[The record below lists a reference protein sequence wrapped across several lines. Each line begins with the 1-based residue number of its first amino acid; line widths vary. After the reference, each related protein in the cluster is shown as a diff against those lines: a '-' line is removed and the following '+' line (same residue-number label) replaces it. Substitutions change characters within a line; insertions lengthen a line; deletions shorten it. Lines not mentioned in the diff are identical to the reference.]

1 MARKA
6 RETAL
11 TDAPELDEGVVQ
23 AGLQANDALVIADQQ
38 QESRVRAV
46 ALQLGYQLPA
56 DCTDPDLIQRD
67 ISANMRRSVEAC
79 LEVGRGLS
87 VLKAACDHGQFV
99 ARLDVLGLDRTVA
112 ARFMQ
117 AAIKFSNVASTHHLT
132 KAIGNQTKLFEM
144 LVLDDDQI
152 EELELTGQT
161 GELHLDDIATMSV
174 KELRAALRDAREQ
187 ASAKDRLL
195 SDKNAKIDELS
206 TSASKRKPALS
217 PTDERVG
224 QFKAEIG
231 AHFDLLDDNVARLY
245 LLHGKILQEDEVWA
259 DNEEAERLILR
270 QFATLYGDR
279 IDRLAQQFAE
289 LQGHYEAT
297 LAGWRA
303 ELDGRVID
311 VADGVDATGQ
321 EA

>member
-11 TDAPELDEGVVQ
+11 ADAPELDEGMVQ
-23 AGLQANDALVIADQQ
+23 AGLQANDALVIAKQQ

-46 ALQLGYQLPA
+46 ALQVGYQLPA

-67 ISANMRRSVEAC
+67 IAINMRRSVEAC
-79 LEVGRGLS
+79 LEVGRGLR
-87 VLKAACDHGQFV
+87 VLKEACQHGQFM
-99 ARLDVLGLDRTVA
+99 ARLDVLGIEDRVA
-112 ARFMQ
+112 RRFIS
-117 AAIKFSNVASTHHLT
+117 AATKFSNRASTPVLE
-132 KAIGNQTKLFEM
+132 AAGSQTKLFEL

>member
-303 ELDGRVID
+303 ELDGRVIE
-311 VADGVDATGQ
+311 VADVVDTTAQ